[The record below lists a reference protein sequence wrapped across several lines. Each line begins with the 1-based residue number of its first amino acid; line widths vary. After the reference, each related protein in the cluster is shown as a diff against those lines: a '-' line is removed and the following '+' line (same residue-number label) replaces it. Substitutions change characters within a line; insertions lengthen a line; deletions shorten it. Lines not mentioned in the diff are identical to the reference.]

1 MDYINE
7 FELQVNN
14 ILENGN
20 KSKNKYQ
27 DVDVLNIPEKAKI
40 ILKDLDENHNYSFA
54 MNAYLRN
61 KKNFSRNAIF
71 YRGNKIEVLYRLRKK
86 SVIDPEAVYV
96 SFPYQIENG
105 KIFLDVPGGN
115 IEAGVDQIKGSS
127 NDWYTVQN
135 FATAR
140 NSHSQVVMC
149 SQEIPLMQFG
159 AINTGRYQQ

>member
-61 KKNFSRNAIF
+61 KKNFERNAIF
-71 YRGNKIEVLYRLRKK
+71 YRGNKIDYLL
-86 SVIDPEAVYV
+86 
-96 SFPYQIENG
+96 
-105 KIFLDVPGGN
+105 
-115 IEAGVDQIKGSS
+115 
-127 NDWYTVQN
+127 
-135 FATAR
+135 
-140 NSHSQVVMC
+140 
-149 SQEIPLMQFG
+149 
-159 AINTGRYQQ
+159 AIQTH